1 MQNIERKPL
10 GIIDALSDGYVLVAR
25 RPWVLVFPILFNLF
39 LWLGPQINAR
49 PIFDQAIALL
59 NTSATYSSN
68 ITPETQQGLDA
79 SKVML
84 KSEGDNFNVFSITA
98 LFALGVPALL
108 GLESLPTNSPRAP
121 WFVVGDIGSLIGLS
135 IVLALI
141 GILVASIY
149 LETIAGAVRREAQ
162 AQMFLSNVLK
172 AYLKTGGLIALALF
186 GLLALLS
193 PFLIGATLIS
203 LVSQGLASFVLIV
216 GIMIVLWTLLYM
228 AFAVPAIFVSR
239 ANPVQAVWNSI
250 TVFRFNS
257 WSAIGLVFLI
267 YLIQMG
273 FSFVWPIFLDTP
285 WGTLFNVI
293 ANAFLGSGLIA
304 ASMLFYHDRFTW
316 LTEARQRI
324 RQQQRPV
331 IKG

>member
-10 GIIDALSDGYVLVAR
+10 GIIDALSNGYALVVR
-25 RPWVLVFPILFNLF
+25 RPWVLLFPIVFNLF

-59 NTSATYSSN
+59 DASATYTAN

-79 SKVML
+79 SKEML
-84 KSEGDNFNVFSITA
+84 KSEGDSFNVFTITA
-98 LFALGVPALL
+98 LFALGVPTLL
-108 GLESLPTNSPRAP
+108 GLESLPATPPRAP
-121 WFVVGDIGSLIGLS
+121 WFVVGDIGTLIGLS
-135 IVLALI
+135 ILFALI

-149 LETIAGAVRREAQ
+149 LETLARAVRREGQ
-162 AQMFLSNVLK
+162 AQTFVPRVLK
-172 AYLKTGGLIALALF
+172 SYVKTGGLIALALF
-186 GLLALLS
+186 GLIALLS

-203 LVSQGLASFVLIV
+203 LVNQGLASFVLIV
-216 GIMIVLWTLLYM
+216 GVMIILWTLLYM
-228 AFAVPAIFVSR
+228 AFAVPAIFVSG

-257 WSAIGLVFLI
+257 WSAIGLVFLT

-273 FSFVWPIFLDTP
+273 FSLVWPMFFDTP
-285 WGTLFNVI
+285 WGTVLNVI

-304 ASMLFYHDRFTW
+304 ATMLFYHDRFTW
-316 LTEARQRI
+316 LTEVRQRI